1 MIGGLSMNRPIK
13 SLFATLRLGFLAGRR
28 YRENPLSAGVHSRR
42 FLWSIGIKLSL
53 VIAVATAGHAL
64 ASPPGT
70 IFEFPIPYPIALPS
84 GSTHEITF
92 NKNGGKVLWVT
103 GQNYD
108 TLVKVAL
115 NGDLKLYPLPAD
127 SGPHGIAFDA
137 RGQLWLTLEY
147 MGKIVRIDS
156 NANILAEYDVSLNCS
171 SCPEEINTHP
181 HGLGIGS
188 DGQTIWYTGK
198 ATGTVGKITP
208 DGKVQTYPLSIVGSV
223 PIYIKAG
230 PDGNMW
236 VTELVGNAIARV
248 TPDGQVT
255 EFPIPT
261 YNSRPIAIVP
271 EPDGQAM
278 WFTEEAGNN
287 VARIDMKGNITE
299 FAVPKYQ
306 DNVILAGLTFDNQR
320 NLWVQQYVDPNNP
333 NPAGPDHII
342 KINRAI
348 LTADAG
354 DVANVT
360 VTFYEVPTRKTVMHR
375 IIQGPDGNIWFT
387 ELAANKVGKL
397 ISGEFSGH
405 HASMPG
411 LKIIRQLHASARS
424 VSPAM
429 DWTLIA
435 AITGLHNIPIC
446 R

>member
-1 MIGGLSMNRPIK
+1 MIGGLSMK
-13 SLFATLRLGFLAGRR
+13 SVNQVPVRDAEARIFGGPALQQ
-28 YRENPLSAGVHSRR
+28 SAGVHSRR

-53 VIAVATAGHAL
+53 VIAVATGHAL

-70 IFEFPIPYPIALPS
+70 IFEFPILYPITLPS
-84 GSTHEITF
+84 GSTHEITY
-92 NKNGGKVLWVT
+92 NENDGKVLWVT

-108 TLVKVAL
+108 TVVKVAL
-115 NGDLKLYPLPAD
+115 SGDLKLYPLPAD

-137 RGQLWLTLEY
+137 KGQLWLTLEY

-156 NANILAEYDVSLNCS
+156 NANILAEYDVSLDCS

-198 ATGTVGKITP
+198 ATGTVGKITS

-271 EPDGQAM
+271 EPGGQAM

-306 DNVILAGLTFDNQR
+306 DNVILAGLTFDNQKD
-320 NLWVQQYVDPNNP
+320 LWVQQYVDPNNP
-333 NPAGPDHII
+333 NPTGPDHII

-348 LTADAG
+348 LTADAEN
-354 DVANVT
+354 VANVT
-360 VTFYEVPTRKTVMHR
+360 VTFYEVPTRNTVMHR

-405 HASMPG
+405 HTSMPG
-411 LKIIRQLHASARS
+411 LKIIRQLHAGARS

-435 AITGLHNIPIC
+435 AITGLHNIPVC